1 MKKEYAPVFNYAAAI
16 KKKKVV
22 IVDPEPEPEPEIK
35 PENTTELFPALP
47 SMTPESKAKQQ
58 AIKEAY
64 YKKVEEEASDSATEN
79 VALEDEMV
87 TEVSSDQ
94 IIVEPESNDFTPVSK
109 KKKKNRSKGQVIDL
123 ATLGLGFE

>member
-1 MKKEYAPVFNYAAAI
+1 
-16 KKKKVV
+16 
-22 IVDPEPEPEPEIK
+22 
-35 PENTTELFPALP
+35 
-47 SMTPESKAKQQ
+47 MTPENKAKQQ

-64 YKKVEEEASDSATEN
+64 YKKVADEKVTDTAQFEEDSSDSATEN

-94 IIVEPESNDFTPVSK
+94 ITVEPESNDFTPVSK
-109 KKKKNRSKGQVIDL
+109 KKKKNRSKGQTIDL